1 MKKKIFALL
10 LTFSILFALQLPAF
24 AASGS
29 LSVSSSKTN
38 PAVGDEV
45 TLTVSM
51 SGTDNAT
58 SMALTFQY
66 DTNAIEIKSGEWL
79 KTGSALANFDKANNA
94 AAIAFTSAT
103 DLNGN
108 LFRLVVTVKSSAAK
122 GNTTVTVKPV
132 VKNGGTAI
140 SCAEASTTLK
150 VTCKTHRYG
159 NWEKANDSQH
169 KHTCSECGHVET
181 ANHTWNS
188 GTVTKAATCKETGVK
203 TYTCTTCSATKKE
216 IIAKTNNH
224 SFGDWKQTKAP
235 TCTDAGT
242 ETRTCTVCGKP
253 ETRNISA
260 LGHSFSKATVTK
272 EPTCTAAGVKTG
284 TCTRCGKTTTES
296 IPATGHSM
304 SKWTQTKAPTCTE
317 KGTETRKC
325 SKCSHTETKDI
336 AALGHSFSN
345 PTVTKRPT
353 CTEAGVETGTCTR
366 CKQTATSAIKPTGHK
381 FGEWSDSKAATC
393 TEGGTQKRVCATC
406 GAEETRN
413 NEPLGHDFEN
423 PTIVKE
429 PTISSTGLKEG
440 KCRRCGE
447 TTSEVIPCSYSDT
460 ESETTI
466 EADEGAFA
474 EGTAVTVEKIDAKSD
489 EFTSAKNILS
499 DISGEF
505 TLYNISAVLNGS
517 SVQPNGKVKVTFTV
531 PDGYGK
537 DVAVYLIN
545 DDGTAQKLEAS
556 VSEDGKTVEAQTD
569 KLNRIAVCK
578 LGDTVDTDNEADE
591 NTDGEKQT
599 NNTVIW
605 IIVGAAVLV
614 TLIGVI
620 IFIIL
625 KKKRS

>member
-1 MKKKIFALL
+1 MKKIIGIVLTIALIMSMNFAIPVSAAGGSLKIITESKTIKQGDIVSIDIKIVSNSGYSILTVTPSYDTENLTLNSKVGGSGFGGLTVGTNLVWNGNGNNITTTGTL
-10 LTFSILFALQLPAF
+10 LT
-24 AASGS
+24 
-29 LSVSSSKTN
+29 
-38 PAVGDEV
+38 
-45 TLTVSM
+45 
-51 SGTDNAT
+51 
-58 SMALTFQY
+58 LTFKVK
-66 DTNAIEIKSGEWL
+66 DT
-79 KTGSALANFDKANNA
+79 
-94 AAIAFTSAT
+94 AAIKDYEVGIIVRECINASYE
-103 DLNGN
+103 N
-108 LFRLVVTVKSSAAK
+108 VTVTAPK
-122 GNTTVTVKPV
+122 GV
-132 VKNGGTAI
+132 
-140 SCAEASTTLK
+140 LK
-150 VTCKTHRYG
+150 VGCETHHYG

-169 KHTCSECGHVET
+169 KHTCSECGYAET
-181 ANHTWNS
+181 KNHTWNS
-188 GTVTKAATCKETGVK
+188 GTVTKQATCKETGVK
-203 TYTCTTCSATKKE
+203 TYTCTTCSATKTE
-216 IIAKTNNH
+216 TIAKTNNH

-284 TCTRCGKTTTES
+284 TCSRCGKTTTES

-304 SKWTQTKAPTCTE
+304 SKWTQTKAPICTE

-345 PTVTKRPT
+345 PTVTKKPT

-393 TEGGTQKRVCATC
+393 TEGGTQKRVCTTC

-413 NEPLGHDFEN
+413 TEPLGHDFEN

-447 TTSEVIPCSYSDT
+447 TTSEVIPCSYSDS
-460 ESETTI
+460 ESGTVI

-474 EGTAVTVEKIDAKSD
+474 EGTAVTVEKLDAKSD

-505 TLYNISAVLNGS
+505 TLYDISAVLNGAS
-517 SVQPNGKVKVTFTV
+517 IQPNGKVKVTFTV

-578 LGDTVDTDNEADE
+578 LGDAVGTDNEATE
-591 NTDGEKQT
+591 NTDGENQS

>member
-38 PAVGDEV
+38 PTVGDEV

-108 LFRLVVTVKSSAAK
+108 LFKIVVTVKSSAAK

-140 SCAEASTTLK
+140 SCAEANTTLK

-260 LGHSFSKATVTK
+260 LGHSFS
-272 EPTCTAAGVKTG
+272 
-284 TCTRCGKTTTES
+284 
-296 IPATGHSM
+296 
-304 SKWTQTKAPTCTE
+304 
-317 KGTETRKC
+317 
-325 SKCSHTETKDI
+325 
-336 AALGHSFSN
+336 N

-413 NEPLGHDFEN
+413 TEALRHDFEN
-423 PTIVKE
+423 PTVVKE